1 MVVNLGYADRLKEI
15 ARALGAPEPL
25 IREGSDS
32 FSCDFKAGG
41 FRIVLSIYARTG
53 VSVLA
58 RVYRTEPFEILGLF
72 DFVPDE
78 KLLSIIHY
86 LTGYELVEADK

>member
-1 MVVNLGYADRLKEI
+1 MNLGYADRLKEI

-25 IREGSDS
+25 VREGDDS
-32 FSCDFKAGG
+32 ASCDIKVGG
-41 FRIVLSIYARTG
+41 FWIMLSISVRPG
-53 VSVLA
+53 VCVLA
-58 RVYRTEPFEILGLF
+58 RVYRTEPFEILGLI

-86 LTGYELVEADK
+86 LTNYELVEVE

>member
-25 IREGSDS
+25 VREGDDS
-32 FSCDFKAGG
+32 FSCDFKVGG
-41 FRIVLSIYARTG
+41 FGIMLSIFERSEAT
-53 VSVLA
+53 VLA
-58 RVYRTEPFEILGLF
+58 RVYRAEPFEILGLI

-78 KLLSIIHY
+78 KIPSIIHY
-86 LTGYELVEADK
+86 LTNYELVEADQ